1 MVLLSRQ
8 GYAVSEIADITHQSD
23 DTVRHWLWRFMREGC
38 AGLHEA
44 PRSGRP
50 LEITPAVEQFLR
62 ECVRQTPREFGV
74 HRPSWTTALLATVVW
89 RRFKVKVT
97 DECIRQHLP
106 RIEAV
111 CRRPTWTVKHRA
123 VQRPG
128 YAQKKARSQGC

>member
-1 MVLLSRQ
+1 
-8 GYAVSEIADITHQSD
+8 
-23 DTVRHWLWRFMREGC
+23 MREGC
-38 AGLHEA
+38 AGMTEA

-50 LEITPAVEQFLR
+50 LAITPAVEQFLH

-74 HRPSWTTALLATVVW
+74 HRPCWTTALLATVVR

-128 YAQKKARSQGC
+128 YAQKRRDYKAFELPATRRRCLRSG